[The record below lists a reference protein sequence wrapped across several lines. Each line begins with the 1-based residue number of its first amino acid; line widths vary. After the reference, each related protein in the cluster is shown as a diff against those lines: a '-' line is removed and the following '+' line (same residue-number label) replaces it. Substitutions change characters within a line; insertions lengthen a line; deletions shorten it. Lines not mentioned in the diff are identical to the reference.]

1 MQLLCI
7 LICSNHCFGRIIQCD
22 LPSQGTSELIWCPF
36 LLTKLL
42 LCSPLRGMHT
52 HINVTMMLCFVQTGP
67 SMHPSELMAE
77 MRNSGFAL
85 KKCVLGRNATVCDPA
100 QVISRSP
107 PTPSG
112 SNKTNDIHAQ
122 FRARRRESVI
132 AAKRP
137 IIRQR
142 HSDSSHSKFS
152 QESRLDETNYRN
164 YRKAGEQEHC
174 SFYSL

>member
-7 LICSNHCFGRIIQCD
+7 LIFSNHCFGRIIQCD

-42 LCSPLRGMHT
+42 LSSPLRGMHT
-52 HINVTMMLCFVQTGP
+52 HINGTVMLCFVQTGP

-100 QVISRSP
+100 QVICRYP
-107 PTPSG
+107 RTPR
-112 SNKTNDIHAQ
+112 AQ
-122 FRARRRESVI
+122 IRPMISMPDPEQGEARV
-132 AAKRP
+132 
-137 IIRQR
+137 
-142 HSDSSHSKFS
+142 
-152 QESRLDETNYRN
+152 
-164 YRKAGEQEHC
+164 
-174 SFYSL
+174 